1 MIRETEKKR
10 GVHVPWSLALRM
22 NSEGQKIETEDYL
35 QIFREGTALGVY
47 TYLVFLKGK
56 MSENVEKT
64 LLAVLRK
71 QPECAFVLYTA
82 GERLSPAFIRA
93 AGECGNAMIAVP
105 DDEYMAENCR
115 NLRKARML
123 YGVYSRYGEQDREKI
138 LGGRWLSEI
147 KALQPQFAF
156 LVGENETLPQT
167 AQDVYQYVQKVRQ
180 SQQHPLICIDV
191 RQDAKFI
198 DQAVSCDGNIFR
210 DPLVLELAG
219 DGGKGKYVRESAG
232 WEPDNRYD
240 SLEEVFRMTEVKS

>member
-1 MIRETEKKR
+1 MK
-10 GVHVPWSLALRM
+10 GNLA
-22 NSEGQKIETEDYL
+22 
-35 QIFREGTALGVY
+35 
-47 TYLVFLKGK
+47 
-56 MSENVEKT
+56 ENAEKT
-64 LLAVLRK
+64 LIEVLRK
-71 QPECAFVLYTA
+71 QKECAFVLYA
-82 GERLSPAFIRA
+82 DDGRLSPGFIRA

-105 DDEYMAENCR
+105 DDEYMEENCR
-115 NLRKARML
+115 NLRKARLL
-123 YGVYSRYGEQDREKI
+123 YGIYFRYGEQDREKI
-138 LGGRWLSEI
+138 LDGIWLSGI
-147 KALQPQFAF
+147 KAQQPQFAF
-156 LVGENETLPQT
+156 LVGENETLSQT
-167 AQDVYQYVQKVRQ
+167 AQEVYQYVQKVRQ